1 MSVVR
6 RFRPENRL
14 AKLLE
19 TPGGVSVGQALSKA
33 SAALESIRE
42 SCMQALDQ
50 KLVVLANMAERPAN
64 ASRDEAMYL
73 LANEIFNESGSF
85 GLSELSAAAYSLCT
99 LLDSEDRSSRR
110 AAAIRVH
117 IDSMRAL
124 RHPDMAGDQAAR
136 AAVLEGLRNLTAR
149 QIEPLLTEEPST

>member
-19 TPGGVSVGQALSKA
+19 TPGGVSVGQALSNA
-33 SAALESIRE
+33 STALESIRE

-50 KLVVLANMAERPAN
+50 KLIVLTNMAARPEN

-73 LANEIFNESGSF
+73 IANEIFSESGSF

-99 LLDSEDRSSRR
+99 LLDSGDRTPTR
-110 AAAIRVH
+110 AATIRVH

-124 RHPDMAGDQAAR
+124 RHPDLAGDQSAR
-136 AAVLEGLRNLTAR
+136 AAVLEGLRDLTAR
-149 QIEPLLTEEPST
+149 LVEPLLTEESTT

>member
-14 AKLLE
+14 AKMLD
-19 TPGGVSVGQALSKA
+19 TPGGVSIGVALSKA

-50 KLVVLANMAERPAN
+50 KLVVLANMAARPESA
-64 ASRDEAMYL
+64 ARDETMYL
-73 LANEIFNESGSF
+73 IANEIFSESGSF

-99 LLDSEDRSSRR
+99 LLDSAERTSTR
-110 AAAIRVH
+110 AATIRVH

-124 RHPDMAGDQAAR
+124 RHPDLAGDQAAR
-136 AAVLEGLRNLTAR
+136 AAVLQGLRDLTAR
-149 QIEPLLTEEPST
+149 HIEPLLTEEPST